1 MPRSLRL
8 VAEENGTF
16 IPPIMKYPFDCELL
30 LPVVRSVSWASRIVA
45 PVGLRPAPAPKIES
59 KLRKNCRSVP
69 SPLLTPSI
77 PTVVTVLVADVL
89 PIEASVIPE

>member
-1 MPRSLRL
+1 M
-8 VAEENGTF
+8 ADEKGTF
-16 IPPIMKYPFDCELL
+16 IPPIMKYPFDWELL

-45 PVGLRPAPAPKIES
+45 PVGIRPAPVPKIES
-59 KLRKNCRSVP
+59 NLRKNCRSVP